1 MQEEQQRTHP
11 RSKGKFRLRFSSL
24 PLPIPSPPF
33 PLHLWCGEGEREYSL
48 CGNPPQKGRM
58 AGLSGKT
65 HDDAFCM
72 HVENDSARRTDKMGK
87 PCTIQPGL
95 RAEVSRMNREG
106 WLAERVTHHASAP
119 LPLSRLSTHWGAQ
132 VLRHVLQHTFHAL
145 STLALTLALLQDTT
159 GNVERS
165 GAYECVGTFP
175 SFFIQAC
182 FIFGLTLFSPWRP
195 GLVLPGECAAP

>member
-1 MQEEQQRTHP
+1 MHNPAGAAGRGEQD
-11 RSKGKFRLRFSSL
+11 
-24 PLPIPSPPF
+24 
-33 PLHLWCGEGEREYSL
+33 E
-48 CGNPPQKGRM
+48 
-58 AGLSGKT
+58 
-65 HDDAFCM
+65 
-72 HVENDSARRTDKMGK
+72 
-87 PCTIQPGL
+87 PG
-95 RAEVSRMNREG
+95 G

-132 VLRHVLQHTFHAL
+132 VLRHVLHHTFHAL
-145 STLALTLALLQDTT
+145 STLAMTLALLHDTT

-195 GLVLPGECAAP
+195 GPVLPGECAAP